1 MWTLLKRFRK
11 KERAIPRLGKGS
23 DTVDGR
29 CLRDWLASAVGQV
42 HENETEV
49 RLGPNNY
56 SRTFLVT
63 QYPEGPAYLDRL
75 NRLLKFHRPEG
86 SEADPLASKVH
97 VRLSCHL
104 APSSLPDD
112 LKTKWLRNRQA
123 GMAADVGY
131 GTPDAATTK
140 ALRGYNQI
148 YHGVAFNEDRVMQL
162 WLAIT
167 VTAPSPEILAT
178 AEVRLRQQLTD
189 MNLAV
194 TPLFREQLQ
203 GFQISH
209 VLGGRQTD
217 LLNAWTGHISH
228 TEPLSYLYP
237 FLYGTLSEGTGIYTG
252 HEFDTSTGFRRACYM
267 DFTRGTGAQN
277 WIVAGRAGEGKS
289 TWVKAV
295 IMALVLE
302 GFMVIVYDP
311 NGEYRD
317 LQQILDGIHVDLT
330 PASGYYF
337 DPLVIP
343 SAIGDEK
350 YDRARF
356 GRTSQLFHCILKA
369 LVPDLTSAEKGLADK
384 LLMFT
389 WAEVGVKPDDPATWG
404 TPNSIHRW
412 WSTLRE
418 HAAMGTSPVAE
429 SLKDK
434 LEMYFDGSQALF
446 KEALSPDWSGTRF
459 VRISV
464 SDKISNN
471 ASDEQAATVKTLMAN
486 SFVMGW
492 VLANKHKGL
501 QYAMIVMDEAQR
513 VLRDPAMSDHCYQLA
528 TDGRK
533 HNCGL
538 SLAAND
544 PFVFSQTEGGQ
555 GFWQNASLR
564 CLFFMQESG
573 LRHAATDMVIPEPV
587 LEQLRGMSDTYQ
599 FMLSRDSL
607 RWTRARLELPQ
618 EELDL
623 YRTRGLRTDAS

>member
-1 MWTLLKRFRK
+1 MWLPWKRQK
-11 KERAIPRLGKGS
+11 KRSVPRLGTGA

-29 CLRDWLASAVGQV
+29 CLRDWLASTVGQV
-42 HENETEV
+42 HESETAV
-49 RLGPNNY
+49 RLGPNNF

-63 QYPEGPAYLDRL
+63 HYPEGPAYLDRL
-75 NRLLKFHRPEG
+75 NRLLKFDRM
-86 SEADPLASKVH
+86 EADPAASQVH
-97 VRLSCHL
+97 VRLSYYL
-104 APSSLPDD
+104 APSTLPDD
-112 LKTKWLRNRQA
+112 LKTRWLRNRQA

-140 ALRGYNQI
+140 ALRAYNQI
-148 YHGVAFNEDRVMQL
+148 YHGVAFNEDRVLQL

-167 VTAPSPEILAT
+167 ITAPTPELLST
-178 AEVRLRQQLTD
+178 VEVRLRQQLTD

-203 GFQISH
+203 GFQFSH
-209 VLGGRQTD
+209 VLGARQTD
-217 LLNAWTGHISH
+217 LMNAWSGHISH

-237 FLYGTLSEGTGIYTG
+237 FMNGTLTEGTGIYTG
-252 HEFDTSTGFRRACYM
+252 HEVDVSTGFRRALYM
-267 DFTRGTGAQN
+267 DFTKGTGPQN
-277 WIVAGRAGEGKS
+277 WIVAGMSGEGKS

-295 IMALVLE
+295 LVALVLE
-302 GFMVIVYDP
+302 GYMVIVYDP

-330 PASGYYF
+330 PASGQYF

-343 SAIGDEK
+343 PAIDDEK

-356 GRTSQLFHCILKA
+356 SRTSQLFHCIIKA
-369 LVPDLTSAEKGLADK
+369 LVPDLTAAEKGLADK

-389 WAEVGVKPDDPATWG
+389 WTELGVKPDDPETWG

-418 HAAMGTSPVAE
+418 HANMGTSTVAE

-446 KEALSPDWSGTRF
+446 KEALNPDWSGTRF

-464 SDKISNN
+464 SDRISSN
-471 ASDEQAATVKTLMAN
+471 AADEQAATVKTLMAN
-486 SFVMGW
+486 AFVMGW
-492 VLANKHKGL
+492 VLANKRKGL
-501 QYAMIVMDEAQR
+501 RYAMIVMDEAQR
-513 VLRDPAMSDHCYQLA
+513 VLRDPAMSEHSYNLA

-544 PFVFSQTEGGQ
+544 PFVFSQTTGGQ
-555 GFWQNASLR
+555 GLWQNASLR

-573 LRHAATDMVIPEPV
+573 LRHTATDMVIPEPV
-587 LEQLRGMSDTYQ
+587 LDQIRGFAGTYQ
-599 FMLSRDSL
+599 FMLSRDGQ
-607 RWTRARLELPQ
+607 RWTRARMELPQ

-623 YRTRGLRTDAS
+623 YQTRGLRSDAS